1 MQALA
6 IVAIAA
12 GAVMLAGVS
21 VTLVR
26 ERRRAAETGTAG
38 RWNRHGSVP
47 LAAAGLA
54 LGAIARTGSGQT
66 SVTHVVMFTVTTV
79 LLGGALLCA
88 VAAATTAAAAG
99 RRPDSDQA

>member
-12 GAVMLAGVS
+12 GVVMLAGVS

-26 ERRRAAETGTAG
+26 ERRRAGHGSAG

-54 LGAIARTGSGQT
+54 LGAIARAGSGQT

-99 RRPDSDQA
+99 RRPDGDQV

>member
-26 ERRRAAETGTAG
+26 ERRRAAHGSAG
-38 RWNRHGSVP
+38 YWNRHGSVP

-88 VAAATTAAAAG
+88 LAAAAAAAG
-99 RRPDSDQA
+99 RRPDGDQA